1 LHAPMRII
9 EPMWK
14 SILSNKAILPIL
26 WELFPNHPN
35 LLPAFFEAGRIE
47 GDFVKKPLYSREG
60 ENISIYAQGQSL
72 HTPGEYGAEGFIY
85 QGFAPQ
91 PKFDDGITPAYTSIG
106 AWMVGD
112 QAAGIGLR
120 EDETLITKNTS
131 RFVPHFFVE

>member
-1 LHAPMRII
+1 
-9 EPMWK
+9 MWK